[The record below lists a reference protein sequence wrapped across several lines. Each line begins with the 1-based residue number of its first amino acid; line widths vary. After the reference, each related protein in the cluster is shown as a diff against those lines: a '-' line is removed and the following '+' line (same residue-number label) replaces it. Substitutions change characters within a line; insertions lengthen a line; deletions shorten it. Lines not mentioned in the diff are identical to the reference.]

1 MARVGYDP
9 RLGRIKT
16 DAPGIVLDR
25 AFLARLAISAA
36 NAPAASVAG
45 VLALKSLG
53 EAEQDI
59 AAGISNPAVPRG
71 LSIIGNVS
79 GITGN
84 VVITGTNYGGEAI
97 TETLALNGVT
107 TVNGAKAFR
116 AISNVHLPAQIHTPA
131 AQTETIEI
139 THKADAAGTI
149 TMTITSAALGAPV
162 PVAVEVAQDDA
173 VGAVAALI
181 VAALNDDESVAAAF
195 AASANAAVVTLTALT
210 PLANDGTLAFG
221 FVDTDTTGVTCGA
234 STNGTA
240 GVPYDKVSVGWNDI
254 LGLPYKLSHNTVL
267 AAYLNNVKE
276 VTAPNVAISAS
287 ALESNTIDL
296 NSALDGHVVDVYLI
310 V

>member
-25 AFLARLAISAA
+25 AFLANLMVAA
-36 NAPAASVAG
+36 ADAVAASAAG
-45 VLALKSLG
+45 VLALTNLG
-53 EAEQDI
+53 AAAQDVS
-59 AAGISNPAVPRG
+59 AGITHPAVPRA
-71 LSIIGNVS
+71 LSIVGNVS

-84 VVITGTNYGGEAI
+84 VVLTGTNYGGETI
-97 TETLALNGVT
+97 TETLALNGTT
-107 TVNGAKAFR
+107 TVNGAKAFKT
-116 AISNVHLPAQIHTPA
+116 ITNVNLPAQTHTPA
-131 AQTETIEI
+131 AQTETIEV

-149 TMTITSAALGAPV
+149 TMTITAAALGDPV
-162 PVAVEVAQDDA
+162 PVAVEVEQDDA

-181 VAALNDDESVAAAF
+181 AEALNDNEDVAAAF
-195 AASANAAVVTLTALT
+195 TASANAAVVTLTAFK

-234 STNGTA
+234 STNGTT

-254 LGLPYKLSHNTVL
+254 LGLPYRLSHNTVL

-276 VTAPNVAISAS
+276 GTAPSVAISAT

-296 NSALDGHVVDVYLI
+296 NSALDGHAVDVYLI

>member
-1 MARVGYDP
+1 M
-9 RLGRIKT
+9 
-16 DAPGIVLDR
+16 
-25 AFLARLAISAA
+25 ARLAITAA
-36 NAPAASVAG
+36 DAVAASAAG
-45 VLALKSLG
+45 VLALTNLG
-53 EAEQDI
+53 AAAQDV
-59 AAGISNPAVPRG
+59 AAGITNPAVPRG
-71 LSIIGNVS
+71 LSIVGNVS

-116 AISNVHLPAQIHTPA
+116 AITNARLPVQIHTPA

-139 THKADAAGTI
+139 THKADAAGII
-149 TMTITSAALGAPV
+149 TMTITAAALGAPV

-181 VAALNDDESVAAAF
+181 AAALNEDQAVAAAF

-221 FVDTDTTGVTCGA
+221 FVDTDTTGVTAGA

-276 VTAPNVAISAS
+276 VTAPGVAISAS

-296 NSALDGHVVDVYLI
+296 NSALDGHAVDVYLI

>member
-25 AFLARLAISAA
+25 AFLARLAITAA
-36 NAPAASVAG
+36 DALAASAAG
-45 VLALKSLG
+45 VLALTNLG
-53 EAEQDI
+53 AAAKDV

-71 LSIIGNVS
+71 LSIVGNVA

-116 AISNVHLPAQIHTPA
+116 TLSNVRLPAQIHTPA
-131 AQTETIEI
+131 AQTETIEV
-139 THKADAAGTI
+139 THKADAAGTV
-149 TMTITSAALGAPV
+149 TMTITAAALGAPV

-181 VAALNDDESVAAAF
+181 AAALNEDEDVAAVF
-195 AASANAAVVTLTALT
+195 EASANAAVVTLTALT

-221 FVDTDTTGVTCGA
+221 FVDTDTTGVTAGA

-276 VTAPNVAISAS
+276 GTAPSVAVSAI
-287 ALESNTIDL
+287 ALESNTVDL
-296 NSALDGHVVDVYLI
+296 NSALDGHAVDVYLI